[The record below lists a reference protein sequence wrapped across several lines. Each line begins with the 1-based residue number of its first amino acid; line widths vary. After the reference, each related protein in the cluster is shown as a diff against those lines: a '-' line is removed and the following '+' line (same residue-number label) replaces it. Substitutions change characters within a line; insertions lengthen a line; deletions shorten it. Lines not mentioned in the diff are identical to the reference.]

1 MRFSRVACLLFA
13 LIAGAPA
20 GAHADVLGRVL
31 KAAKQQPGAGAPP
44 PQTPTLTEWAGEPRS
59 ITLPELLQITIRQ
72 APNLQAARI
81 DIEVAEARIEQT
93 WARNDWLAKA
103 QLTGARTTGVV
114 QGTTTVDKDD
124 QLNGTL
130 DLSRALPT
138 GGTID
143 LHASGRWE
151 YT

>member
-13 LIAGAPA
+13 LIAGAAPST
-20 GAHADVLGRVL
+20 HADVLGRVL

-72 APNLQAARI
+72 APNLLAARF

-103 QLTGARTTGVV
+103 QLTGQRTGEVP
-114 QGTTTVDKDD
+114 QGTTTIDVAT
-124 QLNGTL
+124 QTATISTLNN
-130 DLSRALPT
+130 
-138 GGTID
+138 
-143 LHASGRWE
+143 
-151 YT
+151 